1 MTNECG
7 IPRGAAD
14 DNGGVNP
21 FVADEIPQGA
31 QTLVL
36 LGTVLGAIFSGLL
49 VLFVAGEILSD
60 PGGTQGILMVT
71 AWLAAPA
78 LLSVLALLR
87 PGAAY
92 PILVVVVGL
101 VLLVSL
107 AAIPMTGAVWEFEEL
122 HGPINLLVIVGAL
135 IPLVA
140 FGRAMPG
147 RAGML
152 MLTLI
157 VGFVAFQS
165 ISLLLVGQW
174 SVILVFGILMP
185 PYAAVAVLFVIA
197 GVKARSVIY
206 DT

>member
-1 MTNECG
+1 M
-7 IPRGAAD
+7 
-14 DNGGVNP
+14 NP
-21 FVADEIPQGA
+21 FVADEIPQSA

-36 LGTVLGAIFSGLL
+36 LGTLLGAIFGGLL
-49 VLFVAGEILSD
+49 VLFVAGEILGD
-60 PGGTQGILMVT
+60 PGGTRGMLMVT

-78 LLSVLALLR
+78 LLSVLAILR

-107 AAIPMTGAVWEFEEL
+107 AAIPMAGAVWEFEDT

-140 FGRAMPG
+140 LGRSMPG

-152 MLTLI
+152 MLILI
-157 VGFVAFQS
+157 AGFVGFQS

-174 SVILVFGILMP
+174 SVILVFGVLMP
-185 PYAAVAVLFVIA
+185 PFAAVAVLFAIA
-197 GVKARSVIY
+197 GVKARDVMY
-206 DT
+206 EP